1 MSTSPDP
8 IRTAG
13 PEALG
18 ESRTPHEAREIASG
32 VHFLA
37 GFGNTTIILG
47 SHGAA
52 VIDPG
57 LFTNGPRVVE
67 ELRRLTDL
75 PVRYVI
81 YTHGHYDHAFGTP
94 SHSRSLTR
102 PGRRRSATSSRRPSD
117 SNLSSAPNSSHTMSN
132 ANTRSSPRLNLD
144 LL

>member
-1 MSTSPDP
+1 MFVEPRIEAGNQLSDTTDP
-8 IRTAG
+8 IQSAG

-18 ESRTPHEAREIASG
+18 ESRAPREAREVAPG

-47 SHGAA
+47 SDGAA
-52 VIDPG
+52 VVDPG

-94 SHSRSLTR
+94 ALLEDAAPAVTMPRTS
-102 PGRRRSATSSRRPSD
+102 SAT
-117 SNLSSAPNSSHTMSN
+117 
-132 ANTRSSPRLNLD
+132 
-144 LL
+144 